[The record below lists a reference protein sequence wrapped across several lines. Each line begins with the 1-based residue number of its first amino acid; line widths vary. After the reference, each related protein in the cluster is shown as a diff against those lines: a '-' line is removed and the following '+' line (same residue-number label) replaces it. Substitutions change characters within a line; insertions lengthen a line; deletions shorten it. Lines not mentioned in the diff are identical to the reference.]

1 MNVRER
7 RRVAVT
13 GLGVVS
19 PVGTNLRDFWEA
31 LLAGRSGV
39 APIRNW
45 DTSRIT
51 TTIAAEVK
59 GFEPREHADGK
70 TVRLNDPAGLFQL
83 AAAREAV
90 ADAELPGIPR
100 PSEFGVVIGFDVPLL
115 SIHRAFGRYHDEGQL
130 GVDALTIL
138 RCLPIT
144 AAAQVAHTFGLRG
157 AQSAVSAACA
167 SGAVALLQAWNLIQ
181 LGYVDAVLVGCTSAL
196 DDGLLAACGS
206 ARLLSRNE
214 DPATASRPFD
224 LERDGFVLGEGAAAF
239 VLEEERRARARD
251 ARVYAD
257 FLGGWQATSVSG
269 FTSNPTDDCVT
280 VIEAALREAG
290 VAAADVDVVSAHATS
305 TQVGDRQEAA
315 ALRRVFSDR
324 SVPAFAAKSVLGHC
338 MSASAGLETA
348 ALLLGMRDGIAPPTI
363 NHVHPDPECDVDCV
377 PNEARRLPIR
387 IALKDSF
394 GFGGVNCCLLFRE
407 WEV

>member
-1 MNVRER
+1 
-7 RRVAVT
+7 
-13 GLGVVS
+13 
-19 PVGTNLRDFWEA
+19 
-31 LLAGRSGV
+31 
-39 APIRNW
+39 
-45 DTSRIT
+45 
-51 TTIAAEVK
+51 
-59 GFEPREHADGK
+59 
-70 TVRLNDPAGLFQL
+70 
-83 AAAREAV
+83 
-90 ADAELPGIPR
+90 
-100 PSEFGVVIGFDVPLL
+100 
-115 SIHRAFGRYHDEGQL
+115 
-130 GVDALTIL
+130 LTIL

-167 SGAVALLQAWNLIQ
+167 SGAVALLYAWNLIQ

-269 FTSNPTDDCVT
+269 FTANPADDCVT
-280 VIEAALREAG
+280 VIEAALRETG
-290 VAAADVDVVSAHATS
+290 VAAADVDVVGAHATS

-348 ALLLGMRDGIAPPTI
+348 ALLLAMRDTIAPPTI
-363 NHVHPDPECDVDCV
+363 NHVHPDPDCDVDCV

-387 IALKDSF
+387 VALKDSF

-407 WEV
+407 WEG